1 VTAPAATFTDRIREG
16 VARGK
21 VFLPPL
27 PEMLLKLRE
36 ALQDERS
43 DVHRVAGLLK
53 HDPASSTLAIRMAN
67 SAAYGGLKPVEN
79 LEAAIGRLGLRRIHS
94 LVTTL
99 LHRANFEAPRPERR
113 ALFAALWDHAV
124 ATAVGARALTQRAGR
139 GDREEAFLA
148 GLLHDCGSLLVLK
161 GLDWLEAHDRSSP
174 VPEPVVEELFDV
186 LAPDLGAKTL
196 EGWGMPE
203 AVCETARRC
212 RDTQVGG
219 LSELALRVQFAAA
232 IARRMGFHPRPDPA
246 LSLASVPA
254 QERLRVG
261 DVELAAVMVDVE
273 DAVAELKRAL

>member
-1 VTAPAATFTDRIREG
+1 
-16 VARGK
+16 
-21 VFLPPL
+21 
-27 PEMLLKLRE
+27 M
-36 ALQDERS
+36 
-43 DVHRVAGLLK
+43 
-53 HDPASSTLAIRMAN
+53 
-67 SAAYGGLKPVEN
+67 KPVDS
-79 LEAAIGRLGLRRIHS
+79 LEAAVGRLGMRRIHS

-99 LHRANFEAPRPERR
+99 LHRANFEAPRAERK
-113 ALFAALWDHAV
+113 ALFAAMWDHAV

-174 VPEPVVEELFDV
+174 VPEPVVQELFDV
-186 LAPDLGAKTL
+186 LAPDLGSKTL
-196 EGWGMPE
+196 VAWGMPE

-212 RDTQVGG
+212 RDSQVAG

-232 IARRMGFHPRPDPA
+232 IARRLGFHPRPDPG
-246 LSLASVPA
+246 LDLAAVPA

-273 DAVAELKRAL
+273 DAVADLKRAL